1 MLIVKLEDV
10 ATKNMQVTVDTTGDT
25 ADGYYVDDF
34 EVKPNIITVSGGKS
48 KIERVDF
55 VKVEVN
61 VSGAKKGFSSDA
73 VLVAYDEDGNKL
85 DGSYFT
91 FLYNGEAIDTVNVG
105 ISIYNTKEIPV
116 EIDVKGTP
124 QEGYEYNNE
133 YEFTPTTI
141 TVGGPAKRL
150 SGIDSVVVPV
160 NITGAAEQ
168 YEMNA
173 VIMDYLPEGVKL
185 VSSENNI
192 SIRIQLDS
200 VITSSIEVTSTDI
213 TIKNRPD
220 DMNVYF
226 PNNDKFLLE
235 LKGTDAQIKNYTNE
249 SVGAYVD
256 LSEVG
261 EGTSY
266 VQVQYE
272 NIPQDIISS
281 EPYMIEVNVDSTS
294 MTEEPSSEP
303 SVTPVVEE

>member
-1 MLIVKLEDV
+1 V
-10 ATKNMQVTVDTTGDT
+10 

-48 KIERVDF
+48 KIERIDS
-55 VKVEVN
+55 VKVDVD
-61 VSGAKKGFSSDA
+61 VSGAKKNFSSDA
-73 VLVAYDEDGNKL
+73 ILVAYDEDGNKL
-85 DGSYFT
+85 DSSYYT
-91 FLYNGEAIDTVNVG
+91 FLYNGDAIETVNVG

-124 QEGYEYNNE
+124 QEGYVYNNE
-133 YEFTPTTI
+133 YEFTPTVI

-150 SGIDSVVVPV
+150 SGIERIVIPV
-160 NITGAAEQ
+160 DISGASEQ
-168 YEMNA
+168 YETNV
-173 VIMDYLPEGVKL
+173 VIMDYLPNGVKL

-200 VITSSIEVTSTDI
+200 VITSSVEVSSTNI

-226 PNNDKFLLE
+226 PNNDTFLLE
-235 LKGTDAQIKNYTNE
+235 LKGTDEQIRKFTGE
-249 SVGAYVD
+249 SIGAYVD

-266 VQVQYE
+266 IQVQYDNVPKE
-272 NIPQDIISS
+272 IISS
-281 EPYMIEVNVDSTS
+281 EPYMIEINVSSSST
-294 MTEEPSSEP
+294 TAEPSAEP
-303 SVTPVVEE
+303 SATPVVEE